1 MPDSSS
7 RQPTESGNLPALT
20 GKRKK
25 FVDLYLG
32 ADEAVPAF
40 NATAAARAVGY
51 ATPRQEGSR
60 LLSDANVRAH
70 VDAAL
75 RASSASRDVALA
87 LVADDAFRSIDEIIQ
102 ASRKVS
108 PGPAESSV
116 ISSLLSS
123 RTTARTNLA
132 KAHGLLTDKHQVDV
146 AGDITIEIVGVDTD
160 KL

>member
-1 MPDSSS
+1 MPDSPS
-7 RQPTESGNLPALT
+7 RQPTESDQLPALT

-32 ADEAVPAF
+32 ADESVPAF
-40 NATAAARAVGY
+40 NATAAARALGY
-51 ATPRQEGSR
+51 RFPRQEGSR
-60 LLSDANVRAH
+60 LLSDVDVRAH
-70 VDAAL
+70 TDAAL
-75 RASSASRDVALA
+75 RASGVSRDVALA
-87 LVADDAFRSIDEIIQ
+87 LVADDATRSLEDIVA
-102 ASRKVS
+102 ASRTVS
-108 PGPAESSV
+108 PGPAESSM
-116 ISSLLSS
+116 ISALLSS